1 MKKLPLA
8 LGVGALTLGLV
19 LTGCTAESPASQS
32 TTPNNTAPSASAPS
46 SSSNFA
52 DEMFVMMMIPHHEQA
67 IEMSDIVLAN
77 DGLDPQIAEL
87 AEQIK
92 NAQGPEI
99 ERMLGWLDDWGVQY
113 DADTMAG
120 MDHGAMD
127 GMMSAED
134 LTALENADAA
144 AAGGLFLGQMITRAQ
159 RSLSCRNCS
168 PRDSPCCVR
177 GAARR
182 GGPTGAHGHCTIP
195 TYSLFRRSTWCRP
208 DWCRTFYHAPTSWSP
223 HETNHCYRFRHGCRT
238 SGDRMRCG
246 GRAKPERRAAA
257 D

>member
-1 MKKLPLA
+1 
-8 LGVGALTLGLV
+8 
-19 LTGCTAESPASQS
+19 
-32 TTPNNTAPSASAPS
+32 
-46 SSSNFA
+46 
-52 DEMFVMMMIPHHEQA
+52 MMMIPHHEQA

-134 LTALENADAA
+134 LTAADAA
-144 AAGGLFLGQMITRAQ
+144 AAGGLFLEQMIMHHEGAVDMARAALKDGQNPEVLTLAQQVIDDQSAEIAVMQELLAQGWSLLCPWGRPTRRCHGRS
-159 RSLSCRNCS
+159 RSLHHS
-168 PRDSPCCVR
+168 
-177 GAARR
+177 
-182 GGPTGAHGHCTIP
+182 H
-195 TYSLFRRSTWCRP
+195 LFIV
-208 DWCRTFYHAPTSWSP
+208 
-223 HETNHCYRFRHGCRT
+223 
-238 SGDRMRCG
+238 
-246 GRAKPERRAAA
+246 
-257 D
+257 